1 MHEEVSTMTRV
12 LIAVDG
18 SIESNDAAQFA
29 HRLFGDGVEYV
40 VVTVAETG
48 SFVGGALPIADPAF
62 SGGAAYISP
71 EVARESVE
79 NAIQDAEET
88 AAEAVAQGDFH
99 AKTIVEAG
107 DPGESIIVVAEEQNV
122 DLIVVGSHDRNW
134 LSRLLTPSVRN
145 HLVDHAPCPV
155 LVVR

>member
-1 MHEEVSTMTRV
+1 MTRV

-18 SIESNDAAQFA
+18 SSESNDAAQFA
-29 HRLFGDGVEYV
+29 HRLFGDDAEYI

-62 SGGAAYISP
+62 SGGGAYISP

-79 NAIQDAEET
+79 SAIHDAEQT
-88 AAEAVAQGDFH
+88 AADAA
-99 AKTIVEAG
+99 AKVDEDATTIVEAG
-107 DPGESIIVVAEEQNV
+107 DPGESIIHVAEEQQV
-122 DLIVVGSHDRNW
+122 DLIVIGSHDRNW